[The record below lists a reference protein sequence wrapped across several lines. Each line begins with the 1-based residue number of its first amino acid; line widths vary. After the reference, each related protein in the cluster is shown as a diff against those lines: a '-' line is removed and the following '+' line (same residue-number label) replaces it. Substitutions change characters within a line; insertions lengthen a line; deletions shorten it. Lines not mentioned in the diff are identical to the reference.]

1 MFPKQELLTS
11 LPLAPH
17 ASIMN
22 LQTTTTTKT
31 TVTVLTT
38 TTTATVTATTTTT
51 TEHFVSSQHKL
62 LTFVA
67 SCSTPH
73 VSTSSNNRC
82 WTKHITIIT
91 KGQYDPNYSSYWST
105 LVGVA
110 CAPLTT
116 PPASFSPP
124 LLSLSLYRHL
134 VIHALKDCF
143 QF

>member
-38 TTTATVTATTTTT
+38 TTTATAATTATVTATTTTT

-67 SCSTPH
+67 SRSTCI
-73 VSTSSNNRC
+73 N
-82 WTKHITIIT
+82 
-91 KGQYDPNYSSYWST
+91 
-105 LVGVA
+105 
-110 CAPLTT
+110 
-116 PPASFSPP
+116 
-124 LLSLSLYRHL
+124 
-134 VIHALKDCF
+134 
-143 QF
+143 